1 MDPQVTLVLH
11 TLLNGLQNGLFLF
24 LVAAGLTLV
33 LGIMNLVNLAHG
45 SLFMFGAYF
54 AAEAYQQTGSFWAAI
69 LIAMPLTLLLGILL
83 ELAIIRWLYVRDHL
97 LQVLATFG
105 IILFANKLVV
115 VVFGTTSQ
123 EFNRP
128 ELLTGSVQ
136 LFGAPYPLYR
146 LAIIGAGLA
155 MAVGIYALVAKT
167 RIGMWIRAGASNRT
181 MAGALGI
188 NIPLLYT
195 LIFGLGA
202 LLAGF
207 AGMMAGPVEDVFP
220 GMGEEKLILAFV
232 VIVIGGIGSI
242 RGAFI
247 SAIVIGLVDVIG
259 RTFMVDIMRFL
270 VEEEFAQTAGP
281 AIASMLIYI
290 LMAAVL
296 VFRPQGLFPARSG

>member
-45 SLFMFGAYF
+45 SLFMIGAYI
-54 AAEAYQQTGSFWAAI
+54 AAWTFQQTGSFWAAI
-69 LIAMPLTLLLGILL
+69 IVGLPATMLAGIIL
-83 ELAIIRWLYVRDHL
+83 ELVVIRWLYVRDHL

-105 IILFANKLVV
+105 LILFFNKLVV
-115 VVFGTTSQ
+115 EVFGTTSQ

-128 ELLTGSVQ
+128 ELLSGSVT
-136 LFGAPYPLYR
+136 LFGAPYPTYR
-146 LAIIGAGLA
+146 LAIIAASLL
-155 MAVGIYALVAKT
+155 MAAAVYLLVAKT
-167 RIGMWIRAGASNRT
+167 RVGMWIRAGASNRT

-195 LIFGLGA
+195 LVFGLGA
-202 LLAGF
+202 VLAGF
-207 AGMMAGPVEDVFP
+207 AGMLAGPVEDVFP
-220 GMGEEKLILAFV
+220 GMGESKLILAFV
-232 VIVIGGIGSI
+232 VIVIGGIGSV

-247 SAIVIGLVDVIG
+247 AAIIIGLVDVIG
-259 RTFMVDIMRFL
+259 RTFMVDIMRWF

-290 LMAAVL
+290 LMAGVL